1 MNPIIQLPV
10 LPLRDIVVSPL
21 MTLPLLAGRARSL
34 KACEEAIG
42 RDGYILLV
50 AQRQASVENPLPG
63 DLYGIGVIATLI
75 RHLSIP
81 DGKMKL
87 LVRGERR
94 ARIVNFLDDP
104 VRFIAFAEPLDD
116 ATSEAPPPIAPDF
129 ALEAWNADDHA
140 KPSAGS
146 PNRVAELQCIL
157 EDDTLTATE
166 RLSAASRLIGG
177 G

>member
-10 LPLRDIVVSPL
+10 LPLRDIVVFPS
-21 MTLPLLAGRARSL
+21 MTMPLLAGRTRSL

-42 RDGYILLV
+42 RDRHILLV
-50 AQRQASVENPLPG
+50 AQREASVENPLPG
-63 DLYGIGVIATLI
+63 DLFGIGVIAILV

-94 ARIVNFLDDP
+94 ARIVNLIDDP

-116 ATSEAPPPIAPDF
+116 ANSEGPLPTAPNF
-129 ALEAWNADDHA
+129 ALEARDANDHA

-146 PNRVAELQCIL
+146 PNRVADLQRIL